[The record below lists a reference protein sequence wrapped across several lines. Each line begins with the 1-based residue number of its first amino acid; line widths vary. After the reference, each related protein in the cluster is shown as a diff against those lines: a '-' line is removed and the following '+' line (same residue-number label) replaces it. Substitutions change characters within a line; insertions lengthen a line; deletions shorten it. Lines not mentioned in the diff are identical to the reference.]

1 MLKGILLSIIL
12 VAGAGTGKMLSNAR
26 KRRFEL
32 LGELLAAMRVLRL
45 RMLNSTEP
53 LGILLRKSDS
63 RLFRDLGNSLR
74 EDCGLRECWEEL
86 RVAATRRGCMLDS
99 LTEDDLRLMDGFFQR
114 LGGSGREEQM
124 ELFSSTIAQ
133 LEEAQAQARKCF
145 SDAAKTYTALG
156 ALVGIAVCILIV

>member
-12 VAGAGTGKMLSNAR
+12 VAGGGTGKMLSNAR

-45 RMLNSTEP
+45 RMLNSMEP

-63 RLFRDLGNSLR
+63 RLFRDLGNALR

-86 RVAATRRGCMLDS
+86 RSAATRRGCMLDS
-99 LTEDDLRLMDGFFQR
+99 LTEDDLRLLDGFFQR

-156 ALVGIAVCILIV
+156 ALVAIAVCILIV